1 MLEQRCDRSVA
12 TKVTARSRTTEKK
25 HEKNLR
31 SAATIGLIA
40 SGLTIGIVES
50 VGAIPDESQRLRGL
64 AGRVF
69 AIHGEYLN
77 SMPPAPPVGFEF
89 DNCYYFNADGVWLDP
104 KFPDPGNPGNM
115 PENPAV
121 VPGTWIQH
129 TNGAKTSYTAL
140 AELPG
145 ILNLVQNGT
154 VTPAGGRGTLQFEA
168 YSTVLLF
175 GEVIAE
181 IVSLGHEVDECPFE
195 Q

>member
-1 MLEQRCDRSVA
+1 M
-12 TKVTARSRTTEKK
+12 KN
-25 HEKNLR
+25 NLR

-40 SGLTIGIVES
+40 SGLAIGVVES
-50 VGAIPDESQRLRGL
+50 VEAVPDDSQRLRGL

-69 AIHGEYLN
+69 AIHGEYLD
-77 SMPPAPPVGFEF
+77 SRPPAAPPVGTTF
-89 DNCYYFNADGVWLDP
+89 DNCYYFNADGLWLDP
-104 KFPDPGNPGNM
+104 KFPDPGNPANM
-115 PENPAV
+115 PENGSV
-121 VPGTWIQH
+121 IPGTWIQH

-145 ILNLVQNGT
+145 VLNLIQNGT

-175 GEVIAE
+175 GRVIAE
-181 IVSLGHEVDECPFE
+181 IVSLGQEVDECPFE